1 PVRPRPVVLE
11 QGFEVGNRSR
21 LCAPNPGALVASGA
35 RHHAPTLRAPKAL
48 RSTLELRDREPSRSR
63 RPQHCE
69 LIGDLQLARTEAEDG
84 PRTAARRARRPPAA
98 GLFEHLAP
106 EQDSLEIRR

>member
-1 PVRPRPVVLE
+1 PVRTRPVVLE

-21 LCAPNPGALVASGA
+21 LCAPNPGALVASRA
-35 RHHAPTLRAPKAL
+35 RHHAPTLRARNAL
-48 RSTLELRDREPSRSR
+48 RSTPGLRDREPSRSR
-63 RPQHCE
+63 RPQHRE
-69 LIGDLQLARTEAEDG
+69 LIGDLELARTEAEEG

-106 EQDSLEIRR
+106 EQDSL